1 MANEP
6 INLSVSAFVA
16 LTNQILDT
24 AFPTVVIEGEVAS
37 FKVNQGKFVFFDL
50 KDSEATV
57 GCFMTLWQLKTPIED
72 GMRVQ
77 VVATPKLTNWGKFS
91 LTVQTVKPVGEG
103 SLKRSFE
110 MLKAKLAAEGL
121 FDSDRKRPL
130 PDMPKRI
137 AVISSVQAAGY
148 ADFIKI
154 LQDRWGGLEVEVASV
169 QVQGSVAAGQIIR
182 AIQYFNEQPRP
193 AEALVIVR
201 GGGSADDLAVF
212 NDEELVRAVAASR
225 IPTLTGIGH
234 EVDTSL
240 VDLASDVRAATPSNA
255 AQLLVPDRQ
264 EMIAATRQLVRTA
277 AVSAIKAIDI
287 IEQQIVRK
295 MSSAAARIELNVDTL
310 LEENK
315 RYQSLV
321 RAYNPTAILE
331 RGYAIIR
338 GQPEIGKQLD
348 IETNK
353 LVIRTEVQHVTKK

>member
-91 LTVQTVKPVGEG
+91 LTIRTVKPVGEG

-110 MLKAKLAAEGL
+110 ILKAKLAAEGL

>member
-287 IEQQIVRK
+287 VEQHITRQ

>member
-1 MANEP
+1 
-6 INLSVSAFVA
+6 
-16 LTNQILDT
+16 
-24 AFPTVVIEGEVAS
+24 
-37 FKVNQGKFVFFDL
+37 
-50 KDSEATV
+50 
-57 GCFMTLWQLKTPIED
+57 MTLWQLKTPIED